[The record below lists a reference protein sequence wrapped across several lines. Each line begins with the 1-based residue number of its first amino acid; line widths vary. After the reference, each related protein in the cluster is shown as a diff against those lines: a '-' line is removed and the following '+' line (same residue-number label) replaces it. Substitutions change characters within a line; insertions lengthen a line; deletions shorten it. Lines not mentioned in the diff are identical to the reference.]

1 MKKQGYGHKNHIIFQ
16 YHLLQRL
23 LEYLVDEFL
32 MVCDEFLLFL
42 KVVGG
47 LICGEHHEFYWE
59 DELDMMSTSSHQ
71 DIHLT

>member
-16 YHLLQRL
+16 YYLLQRL

-32 MVCDEFLLFL
+32 MVCEEFLLFL

-47 LICGEHHEFYWE
+47 LICGEHYEFYWE

-71 DIHLT
+71 DIH